1 MAFTPEVQTAP
12 NGAWTPDFRKRVEKV
27 KDQLGYSLA
36 DIGYAFG
43 FSGSFV
49 HGLMTGKNG
58 YNMSSKHAS
67 RVLQAL
73 EGLEVQAGFRKAA
86 PSAPQ
91 STIAPQSPS
100 SPAPSVRP
108 DLGELV
114 RQIHD
119 LGFTV
124 ELKPRSA

>member
-1 MAFTPEVQTAP
+1 MAFKAEVQAGPNGPWTPE
-12 NGAWTPDFRKRVEKV
+12 FRDRVVRV

-36 DIGYAFG
+36 DLGGTFG

-49 HGLMTGKNG
+49 HGLMTGKHG
-58 YNMSSKHAS
+58 YNMSSKHAD

-86 PSAPQ
+86 PVSNGTSGQ
-91 STIAPQSPS
+91 S
-100 SPAPSVRP
+100 
-108 DLGELV
+108 DLAELI
-114 RQIHD
+114 RRIHD